1 MNFLS
6 LLLLVAL
13 LLLVL
18 RLLSLSLM
26 VALIYSGGVIIT
38 FIFIVMTFD
47 QSEILCIASY
57 KFIPIL
63 VLYVEGFIPYLAYE
77 IWQHGLLPGSTFFI
91 TNAIGK
97 NILKTTIILMA
108 PAIAVSAPMVQVG
121 KDLTWH
127 DCLILQNSVS
137 VLDNVL

>member
-13 LLLVL
+13 VLLVL

-38 FIFIVMTFD
+38 FIFILMTFD

-63 VLYVEGFIPYLAYE
+63 VLYVEGFIP
-77 IWQHGLLPGSTFFI
+77 
-91 TNAIGK
+91 
-97 NILKTTIILMA
+97 
-108 PAIAVSAPMVQVG
+108 
-121 KDLTWH
+121 
-127 DCLILQNSVS
+127 
-137 VLDNVL
+137 

>member
-63 VLYVEGFIPYLAYE
+63 VLYVEGFIP
-77 IWQHGLLPGSTFFI
+77 
-91 TNAIGK
+91 
-97 NILKTTIILMA
+97 
-108 PAIAVSAPMVQVG
+108 
-121 KDLTWH
+121 
-127 DCLILQNSVS
+127 
-137 VLDNVL
+137 

>member
-13 LLLVL
+13 VLLVL

-63 VLYVEGFIPYLAYE
+63 VLYVEGFIP
-77 IWQHGLLPGSTFFI
+77 
-91 TNAIGK
+91 
-97 NILKTTIILMA
+97 
-108 PAIAVSAPMVQVG
+108 
-121 KDLTWH
+121 
-127 DCLILQNSVS
+127 
-137 VLDNVL
+137 

>member
-13 LLLVL
+13 VLLVL

-38 FIFIVMTFD
+38 FIFIVMIFD

-63 VLYVEGFIPYLAYE
+63 MLYVEGFILYIAYQ

-91 TNAIGK
+91 TIGIGK
-97 NILKTTIILMA
+97 NVLKTTIILMA

-121 KDLTWH
+121 KEVTWH

-137 VLDNVL
+137 VLNNVL

>member
-6 LLLLVAL
+6 LLLLLAL
-13 LLLVL
+13 VLLVL
-18 RLLSLSLM
+18 RVLSLSLM

-63 VLYVEGFIPYLAYE
+63 VLYVEGFIP
-77 IWQHGLLPGSTFFI
+77 
-91 TNAIGK
+91 
-97 NILKTTIILMA
+97 
-108 PAIAVSAPMVQVG
+108 
-121 KDLTWH
+121 
-127 DCLILQNSVS
+127 
-137 VLDNVL
+137 

>member
-13 LLLVL
+13 VLLVL

-47 QSEILCIASY
+47 QSEILCIPSY
-57 KFIPIL
+57 KFIPVL
-63 VLYVEGFIPYLAYE
+63 VLYIEGFTP
-77 IWQHGLLPGSTFFI
+77 
-91 TNAIGK
+91 
-97 NILKTTIILMA
+97 
-108 PAIAVSAPMVQVG
+108 
-121 KDLTWH
+121 
-127 DCLILQNSVS
+127 
-137 VLDNVL
+137 